1 MGLTETFAG
10 RSCRVAGFP
19 WQVGLIFRLLP
30 AARMRR
36 VSPIS
41 VTALTSVR
49 RPSLDDYD
57 SAAMGRQAKGV
68 MMPAYRFQIRTGND
82 TLAHGA
88 VLDFK
93 NLAQAIEVAALSLA
107 GQAMREADETMNLAE
122 SALEIVDDDGDV
134 VASLPI
140 SAAIS
145 RH

>member
-1 MGLTETFAG
+1 
-10 RSCRVAGFP
+10 
-19 WQVGLIFRLLP
+19 
-30 AARMRR
+30 
-36 VSPIS
+36 
-41 VTALTSVR
+41 
-49 RPSLDDYD
+49 
-57 SAAMGRQAKGV
+57 MGRQAKGV

-122 SALEIVDDDGDV
+122 SALEIVDEDGDV